1 MIEFVIAA
9 YCIEVLK
16 KMNKLNYQKAIFL
29 LSVANLSQLPA
40 DEGVE
45 VAIVGRSNAG
55 KSSVLNQ
62 LTQNKGLARVSK
74 TPGRTQLINLFG
86 LDDNRRLA
94 DLPGY
99 GYAKVPPS
107 MKQKWQTL
115 LDNYLRSRE
124 CLRGL
129 ILVMDIRH
137 PLKEFDYLMLNW
149 TNQCELPVHILLNKS
164 DKLTQSA
171 ASKTLR
177 EVKEALKAYSNEIS
191 VQTFS
196 AMKGKGVKE
205 LRDVMDNWFEL

>member
-1 MIEFVIAA
+1 
-9 YCIEVLK
+9 
-16 KMNKLNYQKAIFL
+16 MNKLNYQKAVFL
-29 LSVANLSQLPA
+29 LSVANLAQLPPDTGA
-40 DEGVE
+40 E

-62 LTQNKGLARVSK
+62 LTQNKSLARVSK

-86 LDDNRRLA
+86 LDEKNRLA

-107 MKQKWQTL
+107 MKQKWQVL
-115 LDNYLRSRE
+115 LDSYLRSRE
-124 CLRGL
+124 CLQGL

-137 PLKEFDYLMLNW
+137 PMRDFDRLMLEW
-149 TNQCELPVHILLNKS
+149 SDQCDLPVHILLNKS

-177 EVKEALKAYSNEIS
+177 EVKQELQNYSNEIT

-205 LRDVMDNWFEL
+205 LREQMDGWFL

>member
-1 MIEFVIAA
+1 
-9 YCIEVLK
+9 
-16 KMNKLNYQKAIFL
+16 MNKPNYQQALFL
-29 LSVANLSQLPA
+29 LSVANLSQLPP

-86 LDDNRRLA
+86 LDENRRLA

-107 MKQKWQTL
+107 VKQKWQAL
-115 LDNYLRSRE
+115 LDSYLRSRE

-137 PLKEFDYLMLNW
+137 PLKEFDHLMLSW
-149 TNQCELPVHILLNKS
+149 SSQCDIPVHILLNKS

-177 EVKEALKAYSNEIS
+177 EVKTALQPYANKIS

-196 AMKGKGVKE
+196 ALKGKGIKE
-205 LRDVMDNWFEL
+205 LREQMDNWFG

>member
-1 MIEFVIAA
+1 
-9 YCIEVLK
+9 
-16 KMNKLNYQKAIFL
+16 MNKLNYQKAVFL
-29 LSVANLSQLPA
+29 LSVAELSQLPP

-86 LDDNRRLA
+86 LDDDHRLA

-107 MKQKWQTL
+107 MKQKWQAL
-115 LDNYLRSRE
+115 LDGYLRSRE
-124 CLRGL
+124 CLHGL

-137 PLKEFDYLMLNW
+137 PLREFDHLMLSW
-149 TNQCELPVHILLNKS
+149 TSQCDLPVHILLNKC

-177 EVKEALKAYSNEIS
+177 EVKDGLKPYANEIS

-205 LRDVMDNWFEL
+205 LRAQMDEWFS

>member
-1 MIEFVIAA
+1 MT
-9 YCIEVLK
+9 K
-16 KMNKLNYQKAIFL
+16 PNYQQATFL
-29 LSVANLSQLPA
+29 LSVANLAQLPP
-40 DEGVE
+40 DQGIE

-62 LTQNKGLARVSK
+62 LTQNKSLARVSK

-86 LDDNRRLA
+86 LDENRRLA

-99 GYAKVPPS
+99 GYAKVPPA
-107 MKQKWQTL
+107 MKQKWQAL

-137 PLKEFDYLMLNW
+137 PLKEFDHLMLSW
-149 TNQCELPVHILLNKS
+149 ANQCTLPVHILLNKS

-177 EVKEALKAYSNEIS
+177 DVKTALAPYTNEIS
-191 VQTFS
+191 LQAFS
-196 AMKGKGVKE
+196 ALKGKGIKE
-205 LRDVMDNWFEL
+205 FREQMDGWFDR

>member
-1 MIEFVIAA
+1 
-9 YCIEVLK
+9 
-16 KMNKLNYQKAIFL
+16 MNKPNYQKAAFL
-29 LSVANLSQLPA
+29 LSVADLDQLPH
-40 DEGVE
+40 DEGIE
-45 VAIVGRSNAG
+45 VAIIGRSNAG

-86 LDDNRRLA
+86 LDEHRRLA

-107 MKQKWQTL
+107 MKQKWQAL

-137 PLKEFDYLMLNW
+137 PLKEFDEQMLGW
-149 TNQCELPVHILLNKS
+149 ANQCDLPVHILLNKC

-171 ASKTLR
+171 ASKVVR
-177 EVKEALKAYSNEIS
+177 DVKERLEIFTNEIS
-191 VQTFS
+191 LQGFS
-196 AMKGKGVKE
+196 ALKGKGVKE
-205 LRDVMDNWFEL
+205 LRDKMDAWFS